1 MNPLEEEVGSA
12 GRSARVFGT
21 IVQWTIAAINA
32 KGYSKIDP
40 NKVIL
45 DKDTL
50 RRVGKVVCVYSTKPI
65 VQGAAALL
73 ELLARLLLLIIF
85 LALSCTPKH
94 RSVIVERV
102 RMRLESSVNS
112 VRGLGMLTG
121 PGVQDG
127 EPFGKSHLPGD
138 AQVLIVGAGGVG
150 KSSLA
155 CALQRLARK
164 GGLGELSI
172 AESHGPRLPEL
183 AALGTGLELVLI
195 VWEAAQGT
203 PLPAYVARYTH
214 QLRRQLGGS
223 AGSGAEGG
231 SAEGDGGASSGSALE
246 ATEATG
252 TSTTPAEEVA
262 PAPAASTISRGPEAG
277 PEEGGEVGSRPSR
290 RQCYSGSDEG
300 RAAAAAAG
308 ASAPAAEEATTRDE
322 AAAVPPPPIH
332 RAPRVLVVCNKCDSM
347 PCPMPQIRGL
357 PQTQAFIAVSAERGT
372 NLAHLWSMVLPVLSS
387 GGDDHPRRA
396 AADSTPRQE

>member
-1 MNPLEEEVGSA
+1 
-12 GRSARVFGT
+12 
-21 IVQWTIAAINA
+21 
-32 KGYSKIDP
+32 
-40 NKVIL
+40 
-45 DKDTL
+45 
-50 RRVGKVVCVYSTKPI
+50 
-65 VQGAAALL
+65 
-73 ELLARLLLLIIF
+73 
-85 LALSCTPKH
+85 
-94 RSVIVERV
+94 
-102 RMRLESSVNS
+102 
-112 VRGLGMLTG
+112 MLTG
-121 PGVQDG
+121 PGVKDG

-164 GGLGELSI
+164 VPLPLQATPPTIPSPPGGAASPRPPSPPLLAHHLLLVASQLAPPLSSRLHLPPLSDDPTPPPSALSLPLSPLPPLPLLLPSLPALPTSQGGLGELSI

-214 QLRRQLGGS
+214 QLKRQQGGS

-277 PEEGGEVGSRPSR
+277 PEAGPEEGGEVGSRPSR
-290 RQCYSGSDEG
+290 RQRYSGSDEG